1 MKNWVSALWHKV
13 WQRIRHSR
21 QHIVNTKHNSRIK
34 AHLPA
39 RDDAKSPAEH
49 GLHFSDSLSLDP
61 RAPSLSNESTFV
73 KSATSQGAKRQSP
86 SSELWGYLR
95 ERENREQDID
105 KLAGILIMPQVLM
118 EVGCGNAETARQ
130 IALKNPN
137 IGVIATDLYDWSHPQ
152 CCSSGYGKIARQW
165 RAGQLPAQIDP
176 LSNLVILRAETDLL
190 QYCPNH
196 AIDTIILI
204 NPEPLVG
211 KAILKLLQGES
222 LSLRIKQGPN
232 QIVVLPYS
240 RELGLMAC
248 GGCEFEHAPD
258 WSRGLGF
265 IMESGLRFK
274 RGASIQWGVDLSRI
288 SAYTGNSTQR
298 DIYIYGKQP
307 IRPASLPRRTR

>member
-1 MKNWVSALWHKV
+1 MV
-13 WQRIRHSR
+13 WQRIKHP
-21 QHIVNTKHNSRIK
+21 QQNGVNTKQDLRIK

-39 RDDAKSPAEH
+39 RDAESPAGH
-49 GLHFSDSLSLDP
+49 GLDFNHPLSIDP
-61 RAPSLSNESTFV
+61 TAPSLSNESTLV
-73 KSATSQGAKRQSP
+73 QAATCQGAKRQSAP
-86 SSELWGYLR
+86 SEQWGYLR
-95 ERENREQDID
+95 ARENREQDID
-105 KLAGILIMPQVLM
+105 KLVGILKMPQVLM
-118 EVGCGNAETARQ
+118 EVGCGNAEAARQ
-130 IALKNPN
+130 IALTNPD
-137 IGVIATDLYDWSHPQ
+137 IGVIATDPYDWSHPNY
-152 CCSSGYGKIARQW
+152 SGSGYGQIAREW
-165 RAGQLPAQIDP
+165 RAGQLPAQMNP

-190 QYCPNH
+190 QYFPNQ

-222 LSLRIKQGPN
+222 LFLRVKQGPN

-240 RELGLMAC
+240 RELGLMTC
-248 GGCEFEHAPD
+248 GGCEFEHDPD

-298 DIYIYGKQP
+298 DIYIYGSQP
-307 IRPASLPRRTR
+307 MCPASLPHRAQ

>member
-1 MKNWVSALWHKV
+1 MNNWVSALRHKA
-13 WQRIRHSR
+13 WQRIRHP
-21 QHIVNTKHNSRIK
+21 QQNGVNTKHDRRIK

-49 GLHFSDSLSLDP
+49 GLHLNHPLSLDP
-61 RAPSLSNESTFV
+61 TTPSLPNESIFV
-73 KSATSQGAKRQSP
+73 KAATSQGAKRQSP

-105 KLAGILIMPQVLM
+105 KLAGILKMPQVLM
-118 EVGCGNAETARQ
+118 EVGCGNAEAARQ

-152 CCSSGYGKIARQW
+152 YSGSGYGQIARQW
-165 RAGQLPAQIDP
+165 RAGQLPAQTSP
-176 LSNLVILRAETDLL
+176 LSNLVILKAETDLL
-190 QYCPNH
+190 QYFPNQ

-211 KAILKLLQGES
+211 SAILKFLQGES
-222 LSLRIKQGPN
+222 LSSRVKQGPN

-240 RELGLMAC
+240 RELGLMTC
-248 GGCEFEHAPD
+248 GGCEFEHDPD

-307 IRPASLPRRTR
+307 N